1 MNAEPPIFELWKFE
15 QWYLKY
21 HRYVGGL
28 ELQTTVWLG
37 EHELNCLTCVSSDSH
52 FPTQESCTT
61 HEFQS
66 TPDDWML
73 SSLYLTSNPS
83 IPSWPVLLLLTLLFV
98 CPWLWMKL
106 LNWCCFCHSGHKCHL
121 EIYTIFENNCSA
133 FIKAIILFFSFFQ
146 NHACT
151 CTGNWILREFH
162 LHDFGYI

>member
-37 EHELNCLTCVSSDSH
+37 EHELNYLTCVSSDSH

-73 SSLYLTSNPS
+73 SSLYVTSNPS
-83 IPSWPVLLLLTLLFV
+83 IPSWPILLLLTLLFV

-121 EIYTIFENNCSA
+121 EIYTVFENNFSA
-133 FIKAIILFFSFFQ
+133 FFKAIILFVFVSES
-146 NHACT
+146 CMYMY
-151 CTGNWILREFH
+151 W
-162 LHDFGYI
+162 

>member
-1 MNAEPPIFELWKFE
+1 MNAEPPIFELWTFE

-133 FIKAIILFFSFFQ
+133 FIKAIILFVFCFRIM
-146 NHACT
+146 HVHVLV
-151 CTGNWILREFH
+151 IE
-162 LHDFGYI
+162 Y

>member
-28 ELQTTVWLG
+28 ELQTTVWFG

-52 FPTQESCTT
+52 YPTQESCTT

-73 SSLYLTSNPS
+73 
-83 IPSWPVLLLLTLLFV
+83 
-98 CPWLWMKL
+98 
-106 LNWCCFCHSGHKCHL
+106 
-121 EIYTIFENNCSA
+121 
-133 FIKAIILFFSFFQ
+133 
-146 NHACT
+146 
-151 CTGNWILREFH
+151 
-162 LHDFGYI
+162 

>member
-37 EHELNCLTCVSSDSH
+37 EHELNCLTCVSSDSYSRILH
-52 FPTQESCTT
+52 HTWIY
-61 HEFQS
+61 S

-121 EIYTIFENNCSA
+121 EIYTIFQH
-133 FIKAIILFFSFFQ
+133 FLKQLFFLFLF
-146 NHACT
+146 
-151 CTGNWILREFH
+151 
-162 LHDFGYI
+162 